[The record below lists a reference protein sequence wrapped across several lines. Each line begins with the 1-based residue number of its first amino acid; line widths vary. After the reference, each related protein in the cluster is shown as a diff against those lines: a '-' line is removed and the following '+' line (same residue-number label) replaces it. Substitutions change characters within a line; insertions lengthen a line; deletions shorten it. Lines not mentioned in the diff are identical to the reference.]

1 VTRRRKLQ
9 LLGLAA
15 LLPVLG
21 LAVAASGVI
30 PIEASSGHV
39 APVQWFLEFS
49 KRRSVATHSR
59 SVGPVRLTEPWF
71 VLKGAGHYH
80 AACLPCHGGPERGA
94 FQHVAQGMSPPP
106 PDPRH
111 VAGSWD
117 AAELFYVVKHG
128 IKFTGMPAWPTQERD
143 DEVRAVVAFL
153 KALPGLDREGYRRL
167 VHGDVAPVVTTGIAA
182 RAQALCARCHGADGL
197 GRGSAAFPALAG
209 QPAGYLSGALR
220 AYASGARHSGM
231 MAVVARALEPGEL
244 EALAEHYA
252 GLPGRRGTTPGE
264 TASVERGRL
273 LASAGDPARRV
284 PSCVD
289 CHGPGPG
296 RDPAYPELAGQYEDY
311 LVLQLELFAA
321 DRRGGSAHGHLMSH
335 VAPRLTPEQR
345 RDVARWYASRRSEAQ
360 AR

>member
-1 VTRRRKLQ
+1 MTRRRRLQ

-21 LAVAASGVI
+21 LGVAASGVI
-30 PIEASSGHV
+30 PIEASSGHTPPV
-39 APVQWFLEFS
+39 AWLLEFG
-49 KRRSVATHSR
+49 KRRSVATHAR
-59 SVGPVRLTEPWF
+59 SVGPVPLTEPWL
-71 VLKGAGHYH
+71 VLKGAGHFH

-94 FQHVAQGMSPPP
+94 FQHVAQAMSPPP
-106 PDPRH
+106 PDLRE
-111 VAGSWD
+111 VAAAWD

-128 IKFTGMPAWPTQERD
+128 LKFTGMPAWPTQERD

-167 VHGDVAPVVTTGIAA
+167 VHGDAAPVATTGISA
-182 RAQALCARCHGADGL
+182 RAQALCARCHGGDGL

-209 QPAGYLSGALR
+209 QSAAYLSGALR

-244 EALAEHYA
+244 EALAAHYA
-252 GLPGRRGTTPGE
+252 GLPARRGSAPTPAE
-264 TASVERGRL
+264 AASVERGAR

-296 RDPAYPELAGQYEDY
+296 RDPSYPELAGQYEDY

-345 RDVARWYASRRSEAQ
+345 RDVARWYASMR
-360 AR
+360 